1 MAAETLYREG
11 RLSVNAIAD
20 KLHISKSTL
29 YSYLRHRGV
38 EIGAYQKEA
47 TNTLRNQPAEQVA
60 EITLRLNIENNSQ
73 SVRGKKRARENI
85 ERYCLNQY
93 PATGLSSGDH
103 TLRVNYKT
111 REDLDALMTDLLRDM
126 SDEAEMR
133 HCYIEGEA

>member
-47 TNTLRNQPAEQVA
+47 TNT
-60 EITLRLNIENNSQ
+60 
-73 SVRGKKRARENI
+73 
-85 ERYCLNQY
+85 
-93 PATGLSSGDH
+93 D
-103 TLRVNYKT
+103 
-111 REDLDALMTDLLRDM
+111 
-126 SDEAEMR
+126 
-133 HCYIEGEA
+133 